1 MTPEERIKQ
10 LEKEVEILKA
20 AFIQLSKTTSIGLQ
34 GLIAAQKATDT
45 RVDSIANLIFD
56 NENE

>member
-20 AFIQLSKTTSIGLQ
+20 AFIQLSKTTSISLQ
-34 GLIAAQKATDT
+34 GLIAAQKATDA

-56 NENE
+56 DENE